1 MRKMKKTKKS
11 AIIAGCLAGVL
22 AIAGAFAFL
31 TDYDSAENRFSF
43 LGENGEQTIDIN
55 LVEPGWDEALTV
67 DADEDGIPDG
77 DKNEN
82 GIPDFAENVI
92 YGTPVDKAP
101 YVENLGENGVYTFV
115 TVLVPTKEVI
125 TSDDYGVWGEKTS
138 KELYTI
144 HQLNADNEWIE
155 IGKNAVGEWAA
166 VGNQA
171 SDGKAILSED
181 GKFTAHVFAYKGILE
196 PGERTSDLFKQVEM
210 INLVN
215 GQIDADDPATTDVN
229 EATNLNI
236 YVNAYAVQ
244 SDGQESTD
252 AVALWK
258 VMMNETSGVN
268 GGDPFNVFSPLAD

>member
-22 AIAGAFAFL
+22 AITGAFAFL

-43 LGENGEQTIDIN
+43 LDENGGQTIDID

-77 DKNEN
+77 DKNDN

-101 YVENLGENGVYTFV
+101 HVDNLGENDVYTFV

-125 TSDDYGVWGEKTS
+125 TSNANGVWGEKTS

-144 HQLNADNEWIE
+144 HQLNADSKWTE
-155 IGKNAVGEWAA
+155 IGKNAVGQWAV
-166 VGNQA
+166 VGDQA
-171 SDGKAILSED
+171 SDGKAILNED
-181 GKFTAHVFAYKGILE
+181 GTFTAHVFAYNGILE
-196 PGERTSDLFKQVEM
+196 SGASTSDLFKQVEM

-215 GQIDADDPATTDVN
+215 GQIEEDD
-229 EATNLNI
+229 NLNI
-236 YVNAYAVQ
+236 YVDAYAVQ
-244 SDGQESTD
+244 SAGQESTNVVD
-252 AVALWK
+252 LWN
-258 VMMNETSGVN
+258 VMMNETIGAN
-268 GGDPFNVFSPLAD
+268 GATSFDVFSPLAD

>member
-22 AIAGAFAFL
+22 AITGAFAFL
-31 TDYDSAENRFSF
+31 TDYDSAENKFSF
-43 LGENGEQTIDIN
+43 FDENGEQTIDID
-55 LVEPGWDEALTV
+55 LVEPGWDEALIT

-101 YVENLGENGVYTFV
+101 HVENLGENDVYTFV

-125 TSDDYGVWGEKTS
+125 TSDANGVWGEKTS

-144 HQLNADNEWIE
+144 HQLNADNKWTE
-155 IGKNAVGEWAA
+155 IGKNAVGQWAV
-166 VGNQA
+166 VGDQA

-181 GKFTAHVFAYKGILE
+181 GKFTAHVFAYNGILE
-196 PGERTSDLFKQVEM
+196 SGASTSDLFKQVEM

-215 GQIDADDPATTDVN
+215 GQIDVDDPETTNVN

-244 SDGQESTD
+244 SAGQESTD
-252 AVALWK
+252 AVDLWE
-258 VMMNETSGVN
+258 VMMNETSGVS
-268 GGDPFNVFSPLAD
+268 GVSFDVFSPLAD

>member
-22 AIAGAFAFL
+22 AITGAFAFL

-43 LGENGEQTIDIN
+43 LDSDGEQTIDIE
-55 LVEPGWDEALTV
+55 LVEPGWDEAV
-67 DADEDGIPDG
+67 EKDAQGEFVETEG
-77 DKNEN
+77 DKNAN

-101 YVENLGENGVYTFV
+101 HVENLGENDVYTFV

-125 TSDDYGVWGEKTS
+125 TSDANGNWNEKAS
-138 KELYTI
+138 KELYTL
-144 HQLNADNEWIE
+144 HELNADKKWTE
-155 IGKNAVGEWAA
+155 IGKNAVGEWAV
-166 VGNQA
+166 VGNNA
-171 SDGKAILSED
+171 SDGKAIVSED
-181 GKFTAHVFAYKGILE
+181 GKFTAHVFAYNGILE
-196 PGERTSDLFKQVEM
+196 SGAKTSDLFTQVEM

-215 GQIDADDPATTDVN
+215 GQITEDDDI
-229 EATNLNI
+229 NI
-236 YVNAYAVQ
+236 YVDAYAVQ
-244 SDGQESTD
+244 SDGQESTN

-268 GGDPFNVFSPLAD
+268 GGTSFDVFSPLAD